1 MVHLNLGLIYILIM
15 VAIDYG
21 FVHTLTYELVHKY
34 YHGYAIKTQNL
45 LFLEGFL
52 YFIYIKYI

>member
-34 YHGYAIKTQNL
+34 YTTMDTQ
-45 LFLEGFL
+45 
-52 YFIYIKYI
+52 